1 MNRLLLTMMVA
12 VAPEAGPAFASLVQE
27 NNNKNDQESEK
38 NDHLK
43 DSSKND

>member
-1 MNRLLLTMMVA
+1 MMAA
-12 VAPEAGPAFASLVQE
+12 VAPDACPAFASLVQE
-27 NNNKNDQESEK
+27 NKNKNDQEAEE